1 MKRKLCIIFILFCCV
16 AGLFADDDE
25 VFAEYT
31 NESGLTQV
39 YLPSKNQKFSL
50 EEAVALAMEAAAI
63 CVCNNGHYSA
73 KIYKNKKALLSSPDF
88 KDEDIYGTALSAVTK
103 EHYGEAQIFFRGYD
117 GGYAN
122 LVDWDFLAL
131 YALDDGR
138 FMCVKILDDLEELE
152 K

>member
-1 MKRKLCIIFILFCCV
+1 MKRKMLIAFTLLCCAV
-16 AGLFADDDE
+16 GLFADDDD
-25 VFAEYT
+25 VFLEYE
-31 NESGLTQV
+31 NEKVSTQV

-63 CVCNNGHYSA
+63 CVCDNGYYSA
-73 KIYKNKKALLSSPDF
+73 KIYKNKKALLSSFDF
-88 KDEDIYGTALSAVTK
+88 KDDDIYGTALYAVTK

-138 FMCVKILDDLEELE
+138 FMCVKILDDLEE
-152 K
+152 